1 MYVIDKIVIK
11 KLWGNVDLDFKCDK
25 RYNFLIGENGTG
37 KTTVINLVAATLLV
51 DFNKLDKIEFESITV
66 FLKASSGNRKPSIK
80 VYKSEKNNLPFFDI
94 QYEIKPSQ
102 SETAISFDLDE
113 FESERY
119 FRNISRNVLK
129 EHFRAN
135 HSKNIYSEIEKYIKV
150 NWLSV
155 YRNDDNGLTSI
166 DNKNGLSTID
176 LKLKNIHDELG
187 RYFAELA
194 KKYSDK
200 VVNFQKDI
208 LLSIITPEP
217 LEKVLTGSSNFNIEN
232 EKKALEDIFEVLGVP
247 KDKVQPKISKHFD
260 KFDKANDYMK
270 ENKSK
275 NIPISHFASILN
287 AWRSHALV
295 VEYEKLQSIKSEIF
309 LMQKRFIDLLNYL
322 FEKRKVVRLSEKNE
336 LIFLTRNLDRILG
349 ITELSSGEKQL
360 LIILGQALLQHLQP
374 TIFIADE
381 PELSLHLKWQ
391 EALTKSITSLNP
403 SAQII
408 FATHSPDIVSEFHE
422 NVIRMEDILE

>member
-1 MYVIDKIVIK
+1 MHVIDKVVIK

-25 RYNFLIGENGTG
+25 QYNFLIGENGTG
-37 KTTVINLVAATLLV
+37 KTTVINLIAATLLV
-51 DFNKLDKIEFESITV
+51 DFNKLDKIDFESITII
-66 FLKASSGNRKPSIK
+66 FKALNGSRKPSIK
-80 VYKSEKNNLPFFDI
+80 VFKSEKQNIPFYDI

-102 SETAISFDLDE
+102 SDDSIVFDLDE

-119 FRNISRNVLK
+119 FRNISRHVLK
-129 EHFRAN
+129 EHFRAS
-135 HSKNIYSEIEKYIKV
+135 HSRNIYSEVEKYIKV

-155 YRNDDNGLTSI
+155 YRNVEDSQAITE
-166 DNKNGLSTID
+166 NKNGLSTID
-176 LKLKNIHDELG
+176 LKLNNIHDELG
-187 RYFAELA
+187 KYFSELA

-217 LEKVLTGSSNFNIEN
+217 LERVLTGTSNFNIEH

-247 KDKVQPKISKHFD
+247 KDKVQPKILKHFD
-260 KFDKANDYMK
+260 KFDKANDFLK
-270 ENKSK
+270 ENTSK
-275 NIPISHFASILN
+275 NIPISHFAAILN

-309 LMQKRFIDLLNYL
+309 SMQKKFVDLLNKL
-322 FEKRKVVRLSEKNE
+322 FENRKLVRLSEKNE
-336 LIFLTRNLDRILG
+336 LIFFTKNLDKVLN

-360 LIILGQALLQHLQP
+360 IIILGQALLQHQQP

-391 EALTKSITSLNP
+391 EALTTAITSLNP
-403 SAQII
+403 KAQII

-422 NVIRMEDILE
+422 NVIRMEDMLK